1 MCAFEIVL
9 TKLPFPEAGLVSFS
23 QQRVNAASSTFLQ
36 ELSFVTLVIFFH
48 LTSKAFVSS
57 CAFLLLSYF

>member
-36 ELSFVTLVIFFH
+36 EHSFCHTCNLF
-48 LTSKAFVSS
+48 SS
-57 CAFLLLSYF
+57 DE